1 MRGGANMDEK
11 QSGLTITFIDKGH
24 RAAYMEYNG
33 CSITLNFS
41 KERNPEIKDSLK
53 EVLIG
58 SVIHHTKQSQNCIDL

>member
-1 MRGGANMDEK
+1 MDEK
-11 QSGLTITFIDKGH
+11 KSELTITFIDKER

-41 KERNPEIKDSLK
+41 KERNPEIKNSLK

-58 SVIHHTKQSQNCIDL
+58 SVIHNTKQSQNCIGL